1 MSRWFHLTLL
11 SSCLY
16 ANAGAVCTLAGSLA
30 WVLLNL
36 VWLDAAAAPW
46 VMAVTAVVLFSST
59 AFAMAFMRQNYNI
72 LGWMWFP
79 LALYAVL
86 TGQWVLAALAWVAA
100 SMASITV
107 VFVAVPLMIV
117 HALNVG
123 RYEALL
129 VLVPAL
135 LKLALHAVPM
145 LPAGA
150 TRAATV
156 NMAKMIGMTLA
167 GVRYKRASMRLGLSK
182 CVLHLHLRH
191 RLRAALV
198 GAFGASV
205 ATRSAGALR
214 DEPGR
219 GALRRR
225 AVRHRDVR
233 SVFAAHLMVSTP
245 SIVELA
251 ALSIVANPMP
261 IILGLCALE
270 RDRSLVR
277 VQTRRPFD
285 HTHLQAGL
293 AQFIEGVPA
302 GSTIL
307 VAFDDPR
314 GEYERIFDGQRTL
327 LDLPQFIA
335 GSRSIHLFPDW
346 HAVAETNFEGG
357 PDFWGR
363 SPQAVLDNS
372 RRWRATHVIVGQSG
386 TRQATSIQR
395 GHSKGSRRSRCST
408 GASGSMHSKARSCG
422 GRTSRRVGTCSRR
435 RPGPRTE
442 AMKRE
447 IRRRTGA

>member
-1 MSRWFHLTLL
+1 MI
-11 SSCLY
+11 
-16 ANAGAVCTLAGSLA
+16 N
-30 WVLLNL
+30 
-36 VWLDAAAAPW
+36 
-46 VMAVTAVVLFSST
+46 
-59 AFAMAFMRQNYNI
+59 Q
-72 LGWMWFP
+72 
-79 LALYAVL
+79 
-86 TGQWVLAALAWVAA
+86 
-100 SMASITV
+100 
-107 VFVAVPLMIV
+107 VAVRFADEQSVIV
-117 HALNVG
+117 MFV
-123 RYEALL
+123 
-129 VLVPAL
+129 
-135 LKLALHAVPM
+135 
-145 LPAGA
+145 
-150 TRAATV
+150 
-156 NMAKMIGMTLA
+156 
-167 GVRYKRASMRLGLSK
+167 
-182 CVLHLHLRH
+182 
-191 RLRAALV
+191 
-198 GAFGASV
+198 
-205 ATRSAGALR
+205 
-214 DEPGR
+214 
-219 GALRRR
+219 
-225 AVRHRDVR
+225 

-372 RRWRATHVIVGQSG
+372 RRWRTTHVIVYQDSPGDLDPAWSQQGFTPLAVFDWGEWVDALEGAKLWRSDKPPCWHLL
-386 TRQATSIQR
+386 APPSWAAN
-395 GHSKGSRRSRCST
+395 GSDEEGNSAAYGSVKIVPSPCAVFS
-408 GASGSMHSKARSCG
+408 AS
-422 GRTSRRVGTCSRR
+422 
-435 RPGPRTE
+435 
-442 AMKRE
+442 
-447 IRRRTGA
+447 